1 MIIGVCIIIIAGL
14 PAYEGL
20 RRKNMAVT
28 SDTIMDNSLLIMIYL
43 TFIEAFIK

>member
-20 RRKNMAVT
+20 RRKNKAVMKGEG
-28 SDTIMDNSLLIMIYL
+28 I
-43 TFIEAFIK
+43 